1 MRTQNTMALPKEVST
16 KPAGAAHIVGVSQGN
31 QSGEN
36 NHVPTLMLMD

>member
-1 MRTQNTMALPKEVST
+1 MALPKEVST

-36 NHVPTLMLMD
+36 NQYMRLDIFTS